1 MKVVDARKEACPKPV
16 IMTKK
21 ALEESNENII
31 TIVDNKVAKTNVL
44 KLCTKLGY
52 NTDVK
57 EEENG
62 IYITIVKSEENVD
75 ENLSTELGSITYVFG
90 SDLLGKGSEE
100 LGKILMKGFI
110 YTLTETNP
118 LPSNIVF
125 LNSGVK
131 ITTTESQTIDDL
143 KKLEECGTKIL
154 SCGTCLDYY
163 NLKDNLLVGEIS
175 NMYDIVE
182 TMSNAEKTIML

>member
-21 ALEESNENII
+21 ALEDSKENII

-52 NTDVK
+52 NTEVK

-62 IYITIVKSEENVD
+62 IYITIVKSEENVV
-75 ENLSTELGSITYVFG
+75 EGLSTELGKITYVFG
-90 SDLLGKGSEE
+90 SDVLGKGSEE
-100 LGKILMKGFI
+100 LGKILIKGFI

-118 LPSNIVF
+118 YPSTIVF

-131 ITTTESQTIDDL
+131 ITASESQSIDDL

-163 NLKDNLLVGEIS
+163 NLKDNLLVGEVS

-182 TMSNAEKTIML
+182 AMSNAEKTVML